1 MSSQPSTSPDPFA
14 SLRHDMRTPVNHI
27 IGYSEMLIED
37 AEADGQSNQAADLQK
52 IHAAAQQLLH
62 LINTGL
68 IPGRARY
75 QRTESQVANPTTQF
89 KDPEPSRSL
98 QGSVLAVDDNPENL
112 AVLARRLER
121 QGLRVER
128 AENGR
133 AALGLLHSRTFDLVL
148 LDVMMPEVD
157 GYTVLREMKADPETR
172 NIPVIM
178 ISALDEMESVVRCI
192 EAGAEDYL
200 PKPFD
205 PVLLHARVSA
215 CLEKKFL
222 RDSEQRYLKALEE
235 TQQRLDKELADAAA
249 YVRSILPAPMASPL
263 MVDWKYKPS
272 SELAG
277 DSFGYH
283 WIDDQHFAIYLLD
296 VCGHGVGAALL
307 SVAAINV
314 IRSGA
319 LPGVD
324 LLEPGAVL
332 GALNTAFPMERQNN
346 LYFTMWYGVYD
357 TSSRTLAYSSG
368 GHPPALLLCPQGDT
382 WTPRRLTS
390 DGMIIGVMEDVS
402 FETKTC
408 GIPVGSSLY
417 VLCDG
422 CYEILNAAGEVMEYT
437 EFEELMINNEG
448 AKDSLA
454 ALEAHVL
461 ARHGEGPLD
470 DDFSIIRL
478 QFPS

>member
-1 MSSQPSTSPDPFA
+1 
-14 SLRHDMRTPVNHI
+14 MRTPVNHI
-27 IGYSEMLIED
+27 IGYSEMLIEN
-37 AEADGQSNQAADLQK
+37 AEAVGQSNQAADLQK
-52 IHAAAQQLLH
+52 IQAAAQQLLH
-62 LINTGL
+62 LINTAL
-68 IPGRARY
+68 SPACAPY
-75 QRTESQVANPTTQF
+75 QRSESLRANPTTRA
-89 KDPEPSRSL
+89 KNSEPLRSL

-112 AVLARRLER
+112 EVLARRLER

-128 AENGR
+128 AENGL
-133 AALGLLHSRTFDLVL
+133 AVLELLRSRTFDLVL

-157 GYTVLREMKADPETR
+157 GYTVLREIKADPETR

-178 ISALDEMESVVRCI
+178 ISALDEMENVVRCI

-235 TQQRLDKELADAAA
+235 TQQRLNKELADAAD
-249 YVRSILPAPMASPL
+249 YVRSILPAPMTSPL

-283 WIDDQHFAIYLLD
+283 WIDNHHFAIYLLD

-314 IRSGA
+314 IRFGA
-319 LPGVD
+319 LPSVD
-324 LLEPGAVL
+324 FREPGAVL
-332 GALNTAFPMERQNN
+332 VALNHAFPMERQNN
-346 LYFTMWYGVYD
+346 LYFTIWYGVYD
-357 TSSRTLAYSSG
+357 TSSGTLAYSSG
-368 GHPPALLLCPQGDT
+368 GHPPALLLCPQGDD
-382 WTPRRLTS
+382 WKPCRLTS
-390 DGMIIGVMEDVS
+390 NGMIVGVMDDAS

-408 GIPVGSSLY
+408 TIPPGSCLY

-422 CYEILNAAGEVMEYT
+422 CYEILNAAGEVMEYS
-437 EFEELMINNEG
+437 EFEEWMKNHEG

>member
-1 MSSQPSTSPDPFA
+1 
-14 SLRHDMRTPVNHI
+14 MRTPVNHI
-27 IGYSEMLIED
+27 IGYSEMLMED
-37 AEADGQSNQAADLQK
+37 AEADGQSNQVADLKK
-52 IHAAAQQLLH
+52 IHTAAWELLG

-68 IPGRARY
+68 SPESVRNPPSETP
-75 QRTESQVANPTTQF
+75 RTEPNAHKQEST
-89 KDPEPSRSL
+89 PERAL
-98 QGSVLAVDDNPENL
+98 QGSVLAVDDNPDNL
-112 AVLARRLER
+112 EVLVRRLER

-133 AALGLLHSRTFDLVL
+133 AALGLLHARTFDLVL

-157 GYTVLREMKADPETR
+157 GYTVLREIKADPETR

-249 YVRSILPAPMASPL
+249 YVRSILPAPVESPL
-263 MVDWKYKPS
+263 KVNWKYKPS

-283 WIDDQHFAIYLLD
+283 WIDDHHFAIYLLD

-324 LLEPGAVL
+324 FLEPGAVL
-332 GALNTAFPMERQNN
+332 AALNHAFPMERQNN
-346 LYFTMWYGVYD
+346 LYFTIWYGVYD
-357 TSSRTLAYSSG
+357 TCSGTLSYSSG
-368 GHPPALLLCPQGDT
+368 GHPPALLLCPEGGN
-382 WTPRRLTS
+382 WTPTRLTS
-390 DGMIIGVMEDVS
+390 NGMIVGVMDDVS
-402 FETKTC
+402 FETKSC
-408 GIPVGSSLY
+408 RIPPDASLY

-422 CYEILNAAGEVMEYT
+422 CYEILNAEGEVMEYS
-437 EFEELMINNEG
+437 EFEELMKIHEG
-448 AKDSLA
+448 KDDPLD
-454 ALEAHVL
+454 ALEAHVI

-478 QFPS
+478 QFSS

>member
-1 MSSQPSTSPDPFA
+1 
-14 SLRHDMRTPVNHI
+14 MRTPVNHI

-37 AEADGQSNQAADLQK
+37 AEAMGQTHQVADLQK
-52 IHAAAQQLLH
+52 IHSAAQQLLH
-62 LINTGL
+62 LIHTGL
-68 IPGRARY
+68 SPENV
-75 QRTESQVANPTTQF
+75 QNNPSQKPQSHPTEREKN
-89 KDPEPSRSL
+89 PEPARAL
-98 QGSVLAVDDNPENL
+98 QGSVLAVDDHPENL
-112 AVLARRLER
+112 EVLARRLER

-133 AALGLLHSRTFDLVL
+133 AALGLVHARPFDLVL

-263 MVDWKYKPS
+263 MVDWKYKPC

-324 LLEPGAVL
+324 FREPGAVL
-332 GALNTAFPMERQNN
+332 GALNHAFPMELQNN
-346 LYFTMWYGVYD
+346 LYFTIWYGVYD
-357 TSSRTLAYSSG
+357 TSSGTLAYSSG
-368 GHPPALLLCPQGDT
+368 GHPPALLLCPQGET
-382 WTPRRLTS
+382 WTSSRLTS
-390 DGMIIGVMEDVS
+390 NGMIVGVMDDVS

-408 GIPVGSSLY
+408 GIPPGASLY

-422 CYEILNAAGEVMEYT
+422 CYEILNAAGEVMEYS
-437 EFEELMINNEG
+437 EFEELMKNHEG

-478 QFPS
+478 QFPP